1 MTVKQAALL
10 FIATVVCYM
19 TFNGSIAVTDPVES
33 NYALTAKE
41 MVQSGDW
48 LSPRIYGQYWYDK
61 PIMIYWLIALCYKL
75 FGINEFAA
83 RLPSGIFSSVSVVF
97 LYWFTNKVYNRQT
110 AWLAA
115 LVLATSLEFWILA
128 RLIITDA
135 ALFFFNSVAM
145 ACLYLGFKEQKRCWY
160 LLAYAAAGLAVL
172 TKGPVGILLP
182 GLTIFIYIIV
192 TRQWQLFGKLQL
204 LMGFAVFLLTAAPW
218 YVLMYYEHGQEFIN
232 TFFGLHNYLRATVS
246 EHPDDNVF
254 YYYLVLFPV
263 SLLPWSGLLV
273 KFLKD
278 IRREVNADLECYLL
292 VWPGVMLLF
301 YTMMAT
307 KYLTYVFPASF
318 PAAILLGKH
327 LANMRQ
333 GAKRSEW
340 LWLSLPVILFF
351 AGFLASGGYIPTDA
365 GRLLVYLVVASAV
378 GLIVWLQWKGS
389 YYYLPEATAGTV
401 AAISLVLITT
411 TLAPLT
417 TTRSAKELAAMLP
430 EGGYVMASYHEYA
443 TSMVFYSGHV
453 MPFLVGSY
461 EDIPEDN
468 VWQGKYTMPNETY
481 AEFIARSQLQS
492 QAFILVKAND
502 NSAFLADPV
511 SIGYKA
517 IGKRGVMTLY
527 QRQVP

>member
-1 MTVKQAALL
+1 MPVKQAALL
-10 FIATVVCYM
+10 FVVALLCFM
-19 TFNGSIAVTDPVES
+19 TFNGAIAVTDPVES

-41 MVQSGDW
+41 MLQSGDW
-48 LSPRIYGQYWYDK
+48 LSPRIYGQYWFDK
-61 PIMIYWLIALCYKL
+61 PIMIYWLIAFCYKL

-83 RLPSGIFSSVSVVF
+83 RLPSGIFSAMSIVF
-97 LYWFTNKVYNRQT
+97 LYWFTNRMYNRQI

-145 ACLYLGFKEQKRCWY
+145 ACLYLGFREQKRSWY

-182 GLTIFIYIIV
+182 GLTIFVYIIV
-192 TRQWQLFGKLQL
+192 TRQWKLVYRL
-204 LMGFAVFLLTAAPW
+204 HLVSGLAVFLVVTAPW
-218 YVLMYYEHGQEFIN
+218 YSSMYFAHGQEFIN

-273 KFLKD
+273 AFIKD
-278 IRREVNADLECYLL
+278 IRREVTTNLDIYLL
-292 VWPGVMLLF
+292 VWPGVMIVF
-301 YTMMAT
+301 YTLMAT

-318 PAAILLGKH
+318 PAAILIGKH
-327 LANMRQ
+327 LYNMRQ
-333 GAKRSEW
+333 RSKRREW
-340 LWLSLPVILFF
+340 LWLSGPVVLFF
-351 AGFLASGGYIPTDA
+351 AGLVASGGYIPTDV
-365 GRLLVYLVVASAV
+365 GRFIVYTAALSAV
-378 GLIVWLQWKGS
+378 CIVIWLQYKGS
-389 YYYLPEATAGTV
+389 HYHLPEATAACV
-401 AAISLVLITT
+401 AIVSVALIAT

-430 EGGYVMASYHEYA
+430 ANEYVMGSYHEYA
-443 TSMVFYSGHV
+443 TSMVFYSGHI

-468 VWQGKYTMPNETY
+468 VWQGKYTMPNETI
-481 AEFIARSQLQS
+481 ADFTARSKLQP

-502 NSAFLADPV
+502 DRAFLADPV
-511 SIGYKA
+511 SAGYKP
-517 IGKRGVMTLY
+517 IGKRGVLTLY
-527 QRQVP
+527 QRQLP